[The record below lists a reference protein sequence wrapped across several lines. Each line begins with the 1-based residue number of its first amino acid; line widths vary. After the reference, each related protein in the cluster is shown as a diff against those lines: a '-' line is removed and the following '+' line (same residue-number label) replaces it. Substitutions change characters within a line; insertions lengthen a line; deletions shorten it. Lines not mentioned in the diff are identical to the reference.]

1 MMYLNP
7 IQMRGGKDP
16 LPPSFFP
23 VTFFSLAQ
31 IIELEPRPPP
41 QKKCSFWSNP
51 YKIEVMITSPIE
63 VQQLQIFVH
72 LAISI
77 SDSRGNILLVTSWR
91 EIMAL

>member
-1 MMYLNP
+1 MYLNP

-41 QKKCSFWSNP
+41 LPPPKKSVLSG
-51 YKIEVMITSPIE
+51 
-63 VQQLQIFVH
+63 QI
-72 LAISI
+72 LIKL
-77 SDSRGNILLVTSWR
+77 RL
-91 EIMAL
+91 